1 MSEDSDEMP
10 TQIRCTVEKVR
21 PTNLAGSFP
30 LLVTVSIHSFFF
42 AKGGVRYNLS
52 RKIKTVLGWGGGG
65 YRYYRFM
72 SVEGEMGEEKAGQR
86 KGRKKKEKGKT
97 GPCVVNTIAIF
108 TSKGKKK
115 RKGICSVNYFFC

>member
-1 MSEDSDEMP
+1 VSEDSDEMP

-65 YRYYRFM
+65 TGTIGSCRWRGRC
-72 SVEGEMGEEKAGQR
+72 EKKKRDRGKEEK
-86 KGRKKKEKGKT
+86 RKKKGRR
-97 GPCVVNTIAIF
+97 GRAWSIQ
-108 TSKGKKK
+108 
-115 RKGICSVNYFFC
+115 